1 MASKIFGPHKQR
13 TRAHVIADLSVHHV
27 EGFILE
33 EGHTAQRLGSDYGY
47 DLILW
52 TFDEQ
57 GYVEPDEA
65 YIQLKAAESLQV
77 GGSHY
82 IYDLDIRDYN
92 LWMRDTTPVFLVLFD
107 AGRKCAYWNHVQ
119 NYFRQGLGRLPRKGA
134 KTVRVRFSKRQ
145 IVNRQAIAK
154 MREIKAK
161 TFLSG
166 LGDQS

>member
-1 MASKIFGPHKQR
+1 MANKIFGPHKQR

-65 YIQLKAAESLQV
+65 YIQLKAAESLQA

-82 IYDLDIRDYN
+82 VYDLDIRDYN

-107 AGRKCAYWNHVQ
+107 AKRKRAYWIAVQ
-119 NYFRQGLGRLPRKGA
+119 HYFLQDSGRRPRKGA
-134 KTVRVRFSKRQ
+134 RTVRIRFSKRQ
-145 IVNRQAIAK
+145 IVSRRAIAK
-154 MREIKAK
+154 MRAIKAK
-161 TFLSG
+161 TFLFG
-166 LGDQS
+166 LGDQ